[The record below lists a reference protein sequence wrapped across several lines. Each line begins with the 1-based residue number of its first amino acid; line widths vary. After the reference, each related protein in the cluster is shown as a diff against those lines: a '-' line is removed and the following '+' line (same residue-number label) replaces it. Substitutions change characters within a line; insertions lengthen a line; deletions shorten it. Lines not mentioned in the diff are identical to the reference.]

1 MPNKKSYSY
10 ITSYI
15 LEQKFSML
23 PQLLIISILNG
34 KVKDN
39 KLLIWF
45 NTGPVSIH
53 TTLGCLHCNI
63 TVALFMIFF
72 KKYPCTFLFRTVF
85 KLYAKSRSWIIY
97 HCLLRSFSSFENIFF
112 NYPNNEACVVL
123 SLIKGTK
130 FVTNKCEST
139 LWTVC
144 FGKTPWLQNCISH

>member
-1 MPNKKSYSY
+1 MC
-10 ITSYI
+10 
-15 LEQKFSML
+15 
-23 PQLLIISILNG
+23 NG

-63 TVALFMIFF
+63 TVALFMIFL
-72 KKYPCTFLFRTVF
+72 KKYPCIFLFRTVF

-112 NYPNNEACVVL
+112 IYPNNEVWWLLWCYHWSKVQSL
-123 SLIKGTK
+123 SRTNVNLHYTDCMLWENPMAYRTVFPIK
-130 FVTNKCEST
+130 
-139 LWTVC
+139 
-144 FGKTPWLQNCISH
+144 ISSNLF

>member
-97 HCLLRSFSSFENIFF
+97 HCLLRSFSSFENIF
-112 NYPNNEACVVL
+112 
-123 SLIKGTK
+123 LIIPTMKYDGFCGLIIDQK
-130 FVTNKCEST
+130 YK
-139 LWTVC
+139 VC
-144 FGKTPWLQNCISH
+144 HEQM